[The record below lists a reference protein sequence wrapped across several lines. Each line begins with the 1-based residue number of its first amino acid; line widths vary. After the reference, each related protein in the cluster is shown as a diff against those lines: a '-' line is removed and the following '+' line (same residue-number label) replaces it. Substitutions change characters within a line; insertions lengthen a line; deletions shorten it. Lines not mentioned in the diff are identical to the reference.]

1 MEGNDYYEILG
12 VPKNASEAEIKTAYR
27 KKALKCHPD
36 RNKDKSAK
44 QQFQQIG
51 EAFEVLGDKN
61 KRRQYDRERAGGKR
75 SFGANVNAEDTFAH
89 FFSGPGSNAS
99 YFSTTGASSSP
110 EDLFAHFFS
119 SSSAMSQSS
128 SEDEDFADL
137 FRTYMPKPASPPYS
151 ASSRKKFKSSRR
163 PASSSFS
170 STPCGYDEYAR
181 FNQFQEK
188 PRFVKRPLPV
198 SLEDLYTGTTKKLK
212 VTRKLSNEA
221 SDKIIT
227 VNVKP
232 GMKTGSKISFPGE
245 GDVLPSGKM
254 QDLVFEVEE
263 KPHASFTRHGD
274 NLQTTVKLTLKEA
287 LTGFTKSI
295 PRLDGQ
301 TTATVETQGRIIQNG
316 QEEILIGEGMPNEET
331 GEKGD
336 LIVRFQVELPES
348 LTSEQIESLKNI
360 L

>member
-12 VPKNASEAEIKTAYR
+12 VSRNASEAEIKTAYR

-36 RNKDKSAK
+36 RNKDTSAK
-44 QQFQQIG
+44 QQFQQIA

-75 SFGANVNAEDTFAH
+75 SFGTHVNAEDTFAH
-89 FFSGPGSNAS
+89 FFSGPGTNA
-99 YFSTTGASSSP
+99 YFSTTSTSGSP

-128 SEDEDFADL
+128 SDDEDFTDL
-137 FRTYMPKPASPPYS
+137 FRSYMPKPASPPYTT
-151 ASSRKKFKSSRR
+151 SSRKRFKPSRR
-163 PASSSFS
+163 QTSGYYSPPSSSFGF
-170 STPCGYDEYAR
+170 TE
-181 FNQFQEK
+181 FQEK
-188 PRFVKRPLPV
+188 PRFVKRTLPV

-212 VTRKLSNEA
+212 VTRSISNQT
-221 SDKIIT
+221 SDKVLT

-245 GDVLPSGKM
+245 GDALPSGKM

-263 KPHASFTRHGD
+263 KPHTSFTRHGD
-274 NLQTTVKLTLKEA
+274 NLHTTVKLTLKEA
-287 LTGFTKSI
+287 LTGFKKSI
-295 PRLDGQ
+295 LRLDGQ
-301 TTATVETQGRIIQNG
+301 TMATVETQNRIIQNG

-336 LIVRFQVELPES
+336 LIVRFQVEFPES
-348 LTSEQIESLKNI
+348 LTPEQTKALKNI

>member
-61 KRRQYDRERAGGKR
+61 KRRQYDRETAGGKR
-75 SFGANVNAEDTFAH
+75 SFGTSVNAEDTFAH
-89 FFSGPGSNAS
+89 FFSGSGSTA
-99 YFSTTGASSSP
+99 YFSTNGTSGNP
-110 EDLFAHFFS
+110 EDLFSHFFS

-128 SEDEDFADL
+128 SEDEDFTDL
-137 FRTYMPKPASPPYS
+137 FRSYMPKPASPPYS
-151 ASSRKKFKSSRR
+151 TSSRKKFKSARR
-163 PASSSFS
+163 QPSTYYPPPSSF
-170 STPCGYDEYAR
+170 GFDEFSR
-181 FNQFQEK
+181 NHQFQEK
-188 PRFVKRPLPV
+188 PRFVKRSLPV

-212 VTRKLSNEA
+212 VTRSLSNETT
-221 SDKIIT
+221 DKILT

-232 GMKTGSKISFPGE
+232 GMKTGSKISFPSE
-245 GDVLPSGKM
+245 GDALPSGKM
-254 QDLVFEVEE
+254 QDLVFEIEE
-263 KPHASFTRHGD
+263 KPHASFIRHGD

-287 LTGFTKSI
+287 LTGFKKSI

-301 TTATVETQGRIIQNG
+301 TVTTVETQNRIIQNG

-336 LIVRFQVELPES
+336 LIVRFQVEFPES
-348 LTSEQIESLKNI
+348 LTPEQTEGLKNI

>member
-12 VPKNASEAEIKTAYR
+12 VSKNASEAEIKAAYR
-27 KKALKCHPD
+27 KKALKLHPD

-44 QQFQQIG
+44 QQFQQVG
-51 EAFEVLGDKN
+51 EAFEVLGDKS
-61 KRRQYDRERAGGKR
+61 KRRQYDREAAGSKR
-75 SFGANVNAEDTFAH
+75 SFSASVNPEDTFAH
-89 FFSGPGSNAS
+89 FFSSPT
-99 YFSTTGASSSP
+99 YFSATTNGTSGSP
-110 EDLFAHFFS
+110 EDLFAHFF

-137 FRTYMPKPASPPYS
+137 FSSYIPKPASPPYT
-151 ASSRKKFKSSRR
+151 SSRKKFKSARR
-163 PASSSFS
+163 QPSSYYASSGFNEF
-170 STPCGYDEYAR
+170 PR
-181 FNQFQEK
+181 NQFQEK

-198 SLEDLYTGTTKKLK
+198 SLEELYTGTTKKLK
-212 VTRKLSNEA
+212 VTRTLSNETT
-221 SDKIIT
+221 DKILT

-232 GMKTGSKISFPGE
+232 GMKAGNKISFPGE
-245 GDVLPSGKM
+245 GDTLPTGKT

-263 KPHASFTRHGD
+263 KPHATFIRKGD
-274 NLQTTVKLTLKEA
+274 NLQTTVKLSLKEA
-287 LTGFTKSI
+287 LTGFKKSI

-301 TTATVETQGRIIQNG
+301 SMATVETQNRIIQNG

-336 LIVRFQVELPES
+336 LIVRFQVEFPES
-348 LTSEQIESLKNI
+348 LTPEQIESLKNI

>member
-1 MEGNDYYEILG
+1 MAGMEENDYYEILG

-61 KRRQYDRERAGGKR
+61 KRRQYDRERIGGKR
-75 SFGANVNAEDTFAH
+75 SFGTNVNAEDTFAH
-89 FFSGPGSNAS
+89 FFSSPGSNV
-99 YFSTTGASSSP
+99 YFSATGTAGSP

-128 SEDEDFADL
+128 SEDEDFTDL
-137 FRTYMPKPASPPYS
+137 FRSYIPKPASPPYNT
-151 ASSRKKFKSSRR
+151 SSRKKFKSSRR
-163 PASSSFS
+163 PPSSF
-170 STPCGYDEYAR
+170 GFDEFSR
-181 FNQFQEK
+181 NNHFQEK
-188 PRFVKRPLPV
+188 PQFVKRSLPV

-212 VTRKLSNEA
+212 VTRSLSNET

-245 GDVLPSGKM
+245 GDALSSGKM

-263 KPHASFTRHGD
+263 KPHASFIRHGD
-274 NLQTTVKLTLKEA
+274 NLLTTVKLTLKEA
-287 LTGFTKSI
+287 LTGFKKSI
-295 PRLDGQ
+295 PRLDGR
-301 TTATVETQGRIIQNG
+301 TMATVETENRIIQNG

-336 LIVRFQVELPES
+336 LIVRFQVEFPES
-348 LTSEQIESLKNI
+348 LTAEQTESLKNI